1 MRPRLSYHLPSFVS
15 WLFLRVAASFGRR
28 LSLNTVYR
36 VSPLRTRGLV
46 VMTSPLQGEGR
57 WFDPGRVHHFS
68 SIHLQISVLFPI
80 KGRIIYPSNLLNTHS
95 RYWMIHPQQLW
106 ETRRN
111 SSFIPP
117 GPTVWTYLHSL
128 LLLSKTLAIVRQSW
142 KRRGMRAWIVVRF
155 LERLSVESPRCLCFF
170 IRKG

>member
-117 GPTVWTYLHSL
+117 GPTVWTYFHSSPL
-128 LLLSKTLAIVRQSW
+128 LFDMLAIVCRHMGRQIFWRVSE
-142 KRRGMRAWIVVRF
+142 VCF
-155 LERLSVESPRCLCFF
+155 LERLSVESPIRLCFF